1 MSPLDLALQYME
13 IVYSG
18 RDFERLYRIVS
29 ADLIFQGPFFRADT
43 AREYVES
50 LIADPPDAFEYEI
63 LHAFESGESANL
75 IYEFS
80 KPGVLTPMS
89 QLFDT
94 IDGKIAHILLIFD
107 SDAFSTRSTP

>member
-18 RDFERLYRIVS
+18 RDLARLNRILS
-29 ADLIFQGPFFRADT
+29 ADLIFEGPFFRADT
-43 AREYVES
+43 AREYIDS
-50 LIADPPDAFEYEI
+50 LLADPPDAFEYEI
-63 LHAFESGESANL
+63 LHAFESGGSANL

-89 QLFDT
+89 QLFD
-94 IDGKIAHILLIFD
+94 IVDGRIARILLIFD
-107 SDAFSTRSTP
+107 SDAFSTRSSQ